1 VIISLSIWQRRAD
14 RFVTKEG
21 RVAHYDFDIGIL
33 GGGAAGLTIASG
45 AAQLGAKTLLVE
57 KDRELG
63 GDCLHFGC
71 VPSKTLIRTAH
82 VYHLMKNA
90 KQFGLPP
97 VDLAPVNYGEVSKR
111 IQSVISTI
119 QKHDSEERFCRL
131 GVRVEFGK
139 ATFIDDHTIQLN
151 GKKFSSKMWV
161 VATGS
166 SPSIPPIE
174 GLVKAPYITNREIY
188 SLERLPRSMIV
199 LGAGPIAIEMAQ
211 AFSRLGTKVFV
222 IQRGSQI
229 LTKEDKDMAD
239 QVMNVLREEGVTFY
253 LSASV
258 LSARDTGNEREVIIK
273 TGEDKPVTLGGE
285 IILIAMGRDANVD
298 GLNLNGIGLE
308 FDRRGLK
315 VDKRLRTSQSH
326 IFAAGDV
333 TGEYQFTH
341 AAGYEGGIVLSNAI
355 FHLPRKADYTFLP
368 WCTYTDPELASIGM
382 NERAAKSAG
391 IKYSVWIEEF
401 KDNDRSLAEGEH
413 IGKIKMILDEKEK
426 PLGVQI
432 LGPHAGDL
440 VSEWVAIM
448 NGGVKLST
456 LASAV
461 HPYPTLG
468 EINKRVVGTFLS
480 RKLFSEKVR
489 KGLKFFF
496 HLKGRACGGDIS
508 DPVKSILENPS

>member
-1 VIISLSIWQRRAD
+1 MAN
-14 RFVTKEG
+14 
-21 RVAHYDFDIGIL
+21 YDFDIGIL

-45 AAQLGAKTLLVE
+45 ATQLGAKTLLVE
-57 KDRELG
+57 KDKELG

-90 KQFGLPP
+90 THFGLPP
-97 VDLAPVNYGEVSKR
+97 VEVKPIDFREVSKR
-111 IQSVISTI
+111 IQSVIGTI
-119 QKHDSEERFCRL
+119 QRHDSQERFCKL
-131 GVRVEFGK
+131 GARVEFGYS
-139 ATFIDDHTIQLN
+139 TFIDEHTIQLN
-151 GKKFSSKMWV
+151 GEKYSAKRWV
-161 VATGS
+161 IATGS
-166 SPSIPPIE
+166 SPSIPPVE
-174 GLVKAPYITNREIY
+174 GLNKTPYITNREIY
-188 SLERLPRSMIV
+188 SLERLPQSMIV

-211 AFSRLGTKVFV
+211 AFGRLGTKVSV
-222 IQRGSQI
+222 IQRGGQI

-239 QVMNVLREEGVTFY
+239 EVMNVLREEGVTFY
-253 LSASV
+253 LNASI
-258 LSARDTGNEREVIIK
+258 LSTRDSDAEREVVIK
-273 TGEDKPVTLGGE
+273 TGDGKPVNIRGD
-285 IILIAMGRDANVD
+285 ILLVAMGRDANVN
-298 GLNLNGIGLE
+298 GLRLKEIGLE
-308 FDRRGLK
+308 FDKRGLK
-315 VDKRLRTSQSH
+315 VDKRLRTSQKH

-341 AAGYEGGIVLSNAI
+341 AAGYEGGIVLSNSI
-355 FHLPRKADYTFLP
+355 FHLPRQVDYTFLP

-382 NERAAKSAG
+382 NERAAASAD
-391 IKYSVWIEEF
+391 IKYSVWTEEF
-401 KDNDRSLAEGEH
+401 KDNDRSLAEGEQ
-413 IGKIKMILDEKEK
+413 IGKIKMILDEKER

-448 NGGVKLST
+448 NGGTKLST

-468 EINKRVVGTFLS
+468 EINKKVAGTFLS

-496 HLKGRACGGDIS
+496 HLKGRACGGDA
-508 DPVKSILENPS
+508 P